1 MFFVLNGGGCPSA
14 GFSDYSVSRL
24 TNIMDENG
32 KKSYPISC
40 HRNSKPLT
48 DMDIYI
54 PILLE
59 NKHE

>member
-1 MFFVLNGGGCPSA
+1 MFFVLNGGECPSA

-24 TNIMDENG
+24 TNIIHENG
-32 KKSYPISC
+32 KKSYQIFC
-40 HRNSKPLT
+40 HRNSKPIT
-48 DMDIYI
+48 SMDIDI